1 MVFLVTASVFM
12 IGGLIFSYCC
22 LKRKI
27 EESEMNIVRRIKGME
42 EGLKEE
48 NKPRNNAPNHVDNT
62 LSANAAEAR
71 QQDQSSPSN
80 DLLK

>member
-1 MVFLVTASVFM
+1 M
-12 IGGLIFSYCC
+12 
-22 LKRKI
+22 KRKI
-27 EESEMNIVRRIKGME
+27 EESEMNIVQRIKALE

-48 NKPRNNAPNHVDNT
+48 KKPRNNAPNHVDST